1 MLPQQ
6 SKTLKE
12 QEVVG
17 SFPSDA
23 VILSLSHND
32 ESLNHYYSYD
42 PLTSRK

>member
-32 ESLNHYYSYD
+32 ESQSLLLLRSID
-42 PLTSRK
+42 E